1 MLHTCRS
8 YARSRLPGLLSGA
21 LMLAFPGFAAAAGA
35 APGALKVPALAYDD
49 HSIVLVWQKPAD
61 YAKVVDYKVYQNGKL
76 IGSARENV
84 AKHSPAAPYM
94 KAFYGAYQG
103 RRHVQA
109 DLHNFTVEGLRPD
122 TSYQFSVRAEHAD
135 GSLSAP
141 SKVINQRTAK
151 PSPRC
156 DITQHGAVG
165 DGKTLN
171 TGAIQD
177 TITACPAGG
186 TVVIPKGVFKSGAL
200 FLKSDMTL
208 EVSEGA
214 TLLGSERAEDYPVS
228 LGYTLYT
235 YSTTQRPPS
244 LINALN
250 RSQRE
255 AGALRNIRI
264 VGKGSIDGNGWKR
277 AAEAS
282 LRDESGRDIP
292 QFVFGTN
299 STYKQLGILA
309 SAQVDG
315 ALAEGLSL
323 NAAYSQRRSSLMTL
337 RGVENLYIGGITG
350 QNPAF
355 HGIMVLEGR
364 NVAVNG
370 VKLETWDVNNADGL
384 EFGNSE
390 HITVFNSFFDTGDD
404 CINFAAGTGEEA
416 AKQEPQRD
424 AWIFNNYI
432 RRGHGAVVIGSHTGA
447 WIEDIL
453 AEDNVV
459 NLTWIGLRA
468 KSNNINGGGG
478 RRIVYRDNAHRDLQR
493 EGFIFTLEYSDVNLL
508 LDYKPAS
515 KPGQF
520 KDIQVLHNT
529 VEFTPDW
536 KPTPIPQGPK
546 RELKVVDF
554 KVLEVVGDMKT
565 QSFHENITVDDL
577 LLINT
582 SSIKID
588 GLKNGVLRNVRFEG
602 YQGKDEALSVK
613 NAPGLKQDGVR
624 LPATK

>member
-1 MLHTCRS
+1 MLSNHGLRV
-8 YARSRLPGLLSGA
+8 PGLALGITLSLSCSLA
-21 LMLAFPGFAAAAGA
+21 LAAGA
-35 APGALKVPALAYDD
+35 APTGLKVPALAYDD
-49 HSIVLVWQKPAD
+49 HSIALVWQKPAD

-103 RRHVQA
+103 DRQVKV
-109 DLHNFTVEGLRPD
+109 DLHSFTVDGLRPD
-122 TSYQFSVRAEHAD
+122 TPYQFSVRAVHAD
-135 GSLSAP
+135 GTLSAP
-141 SKVINQRTAK
+141 GKAISQRTAK

-156 DITQHGAVG
+156 DITKHGAVG
-165 DGKTLN
+165 DGQTLN

-228 LGYTLYT
+228 MGYKLYT
-235 YSTTQRPPS
+235 YSSTQRPPS

-250 RSQRE
+250 RNQRE
-255 AGALRNIRI
+255 AGAFRNIRI
-264 VGKGSIDGNGWKR
+264 VGKGTIDGNGWKR
-277 AAEAS
+277 ATQAT
-282 LRDESGRDIP
+282 LKDETGRDLP

-299 STYKQLGILA
+299 STYKKLGILA

-337 RGVENLYIGGITG
+337 RGVENLYIGDITG

-416 AKQEPQRD
+416 ARQEPQRD

-459 NLTWIGLRA
+459 NLTWIGLRG

-478 RRIVYRDNAHRDLQR
+478 RHIVYRDNAHRDLQR

-508 LDYKPAS
+508 LDYKPAA

-529 VEFTPDW
+529 VEFTSDW
-536 KPTPIPQGPK
+536 KPTPVPTGPK
-546 RELKVVDF
+546 REPGIVDF

-565 QSFHENITVDDL
+565 QTFHENIVVDDL

-588 GLKNGVLRNVRFEG
+588 GLKDGVLRNVRFEG

-624 LPATK
+624 LPVAK

>member
-1 MLHTCRS
+1 MPHRFNTTLALTCLL
-8 YARSRLPGLLSGA
+8 ALPGL
-21 LMLAFPGFAAAAGA
+21 AAAA
-35 APGALKVPALAYDD
+35 APTGLKVPALAFDD

-61 YAKVVDYKVYQNGKL
+61 YTTYKPVDYKVYLNGKA
-76 IGSARENV
+76 IGSARENA
-84 AKHSPAAPYM
+84 AKFSPAAPYI
-94 KAFYGAYQG
+94 KAFYAAYKG
-103 RRHVQA
+103 DRHVQI
-109 DLHNFTVEGLRPD
+109 DQHNFTADGLKPD
-122 TSYQFSVRAEHAD
+122 TEYRFSVRAVYAD
-135 GSLSAP
+135 GKLSAP
-141 SKVINQRTAK
+141 SPVITQRTAR

-165 DGKTLN
+165 DGTTLN

-200 FLKSDMTL
+200 FLKSNLTL

-228 LGYTLYT
+228 LGYKLYT
-235 YSTTQRPPS
+235 YSSTQRPPS
-244 LINALN
+244 LINALD

-255 AGALRNIRI
+255 AGAFRNIRI
-264 VGKGSIDGNGWKR
+264 VGKGTIDGNGWKR
-277 AAEAS
+277 DATPE
-282 LRDESGRDIP
+282 LKDETGRILP
-292 QFVFGTN
+292 QYQFGTN
-299 STYKQLGILA
+299 ASVGKFGILA
-309 SAQVDG
+309 AEQVKLAQ
-315 ALAEGLSL
+315 AEGLPL
-323 NAAYSQRRSSLMTL
+323 GAAYSQRRSSLMTL

-350 QNPAF
+350 WNPAF

-416 AKQEPQRD
+416 AKQEPQRA
-424 AWIFNNYI
+424 AWIFNNYT

-459 NLTWIGLRA
+459 NLTWIGLRG

-478 RRIVYRDNAHRDLQR
+478 RHIVYRDNAHRDLQR

-508 LDYKPAS
+508 LDYKPA
-515 KPGQF
+515 KVPGSFQ
-520 KDIQVLHNT
+520 DIQVLRNS

-536 KPTPIPQGPK
+536 KPTPVPQGPK

-554 KVLEVVGDMKT
+554 KVLEVMGDMKT
-565 QSFHENITVDDL
+565 QSFHKRITVDDL

-588 GLKNGVLRNVRFEG
+588 GLKDGVLKNVRFEG
-602 YQGKDEALSVK
+602 YQGKDVALSVK
-613 NAPGLKQDGVR
+613 NAPGLKQEGLR
-624 LPATK
+624 LP